1 MNIVF
6 RVLWFEDEISWRPSS
21 ERKLKE
27 IIEKHNLHPEITW
40 KKGDESDSEDEL
52 KKDYDL
58 ILMDYELRGTTGNI
72 LIKKLRHL
80 DIYTDVLFYSGNLE
94 KMVRALYNIDKNN
107 YNVEPV
113 DGIYFSDRKRE
124 ELYPKLQKVVDKIV
138 RRMQDIVSLRGVVLD
153 NVSGF
158 ESQMQNILLLAIN
171 KFSDAQLENLNNYA
185 KKELVTPAKADYVK
199 KMETIEKDTE
209 VLKAIVQA
217 PDYLLD
223 SYKKARL
230 VGRVIKILVNDYGIT
245 LDKKYNKFADA
256 YFSEI
261 IKYRNALGHAM
272 RSNNNDK
279 EIYIGEIEG
288 KAITFNEDL
297 FRKMR
302 ASINEY
308 QNVINTV
315 EDAFNDI

>member
-1 MNIVF
+1 M
-6 RVLWFEDEISWRPSS
+6 
-21 ERKLKE
+21 
-27 IIEKHNLHPEITW
+27 
-40 KKGDESDSEDEL
+40 
-52 KKDYDL
+52 
-58 ILMDYELRGTTGNI
+58 
-72 LIKKLRHL
+72 
-80 DIYTDVLFYSGNLE
+80 
-94 KMVRALYNIDKNN
+94 
-107 YNVEPV
+107 
-113 DGIYFSDRKRE
+113 
-124 ELYPKLQKVVDKIV
+124 
-138 RRMQDIVSLRGVVLD
+138 
-153 NVSGF
+153 
-158 ESQMQNILLLAIN
+158 
-171 KFSDAQLENLNNYA
+171 
-185 KKELVTPAKADYVK
+185 
-199 KMETIEKDTE
+199 
-209 VLKAIVQA
+209 
-217 PDYLLD
+217 
-223 SYKKARL
+223 
-230 VGRVIKILVNDYGIT
+230 GRVIKILVNDYGIT